1 MEEKM
6 LRTIFSWVLLLLL
19 LFVPQG
25 AQASSSTFT
34 SIDYPGMTATVSQD
48 INDRGQIGGYYS
60 DSFDNPADCFHG
72 IFATP
77 VSELITMLLVGSV
90 LIRLWEGRRKFRK

>member
-1 MEEKM
+1 M
-6 LRTIFSWVLLLLL
+6 LRAIFSWILLFLL

-34 SIDYPGMTATVSQD
+34 SFDYPGITATVSQD
-48 INDRGQIGGYYS
+48 INDRGQTGGYYS
-60 DSFDNPADCFHG
+60 DSFDNATDRFHG
-72 IFATP
+72 ILATP
-77 VSELITMLLVGSV
+77 VSELIMMLLVGSV

>member
-1 MEEKM
+1 M
-6 LRTIFSWVLLLLL
+6 LRTIFSWILLFLL

-34 SIDYPGMTATVSQD
+34 SFDYPGITATVSQD
-48 INDRGQIGGYYS
+48 MKDGGQNGGYYS
-60 DSFDNPADCFHG
+60 DSFDNATDRFHG
-72 IFATP
+72 ILATP